1 MTGISSILPTT
12 PTTPSATT
20 GTAAASDASTALSS
34 LSQNADN
41 FLKLLTTQLQ
51 NQDPMSP
58 MDSTQFTQQLVQF
71 SAVEQSIVTNKN
83 LENLISLQNSSMI
96 AQATSYMGHTIESNG
111 SNQQLKNGTATF
123 GYHLASESNATSI
136 AITNS
141 SGQVVFH
148 GTGETG
154 AGDHSFTW
162 NGQDDNGVQQP
173 DGNYTITV
181 GAVDGQNNPIT
192 TTTQVSGQVTGIEV
206 DSGQPVLM
214 IGTTKVNMSDVTAI
228 IG

>member
-12 PTTPSATT
+12 PTSST
-20 GTAAASDASTALSS
+20 GSSTASDASSALSS

-83 LENLISLQNSSMI
+83 LENLISLQNSSLV

-111 SNQQLKNGTATF
+111 TNQPLSNGTATF
-123 GYHLASESNATSI
+123 GYNLAAESNATSI

-154 AGDHSFTW
+154 AGNHSFTW

-192 TTTQVSGQVTGIEV
+192 TTTQVSGQVTGVEV
-206 DSGQPVLM
+206 VSGQPVLM
-214 IGTTKVNMSDVTAI
+214 LGTTKVNMSDVTAI